1 MRPPVCYISR
11 ETRETIMDKELLTRL
26 LGVVKDAAE
35 QFGGIY
41 SRIWEGLQKDPT
53 SAPNIAFLSIY
64 KDCQDAMDFV
74 LAYEM
79 PETFIDTAYRVPS
92 YARFR

>member
-1 MRPPVCYISR
+1 
-11 ETRETIMDKELLTRL
+11 MDKELLTRL

-41 SRIWEGLQKDPT
+41 SRIWEDLRKDPN

-79 PETFIDTAYRVPS
+79 PETSIYTKYGAPS
-92 YARFR
+92 NARFR